1 MTIMTTPRRLAAA
14 LALGAGLAAA
24 TPALAQNRI
33 GYVPIETHPVGLAV
47 EEFARLVAEKT
58 DGRVTFETFAGG
70 TLGNEPQMQS
80 SIQTGFLEVMV
91 GPTSNL
97 VGAFPGFGLF
107 DLPFFFRDHE
117 AVDAVFDGRVGDEL
131 FAQLEEQGIVGLAY
145 WDNGFRHMTNAIRP
159 IETVEDIAGLKIR
172 VIPNPLFIATFEAL
186 GANPVPLP
194 YPELYNALESGTVDA
209 QETPVGLIYS
219 TKFYEVQ
226 EYLTLTGH
234 VYSPYV
240 LLASKQW
247 FDGLSEEDQ
256 ALVMEAAAESEPFQ
270 RDLSRGAADELAY
283 TTLPDLGLTLTE
295 LPPEE
300 QDKLRELVAPVIDE
314 FADTIGRDLVD
325 MAREDMGQ

>member
-1 MTIMTTPRRLAAA
+1 VLKILQTKALAGVLLSACLTIM
-14 LALGAGLAAA
+14 AGEA
-24 TPALAQNRI
+24 TAEARI
-33 GYVPIETHPVGLAV
+33 GYVPIESHPVGEAV
-47 EEFARLVAEKT
+47 RFFAERVKEKT
-58 DGRVTFETFAGG
+58 EGRVTFETFPGG

-80 SIQTGFLEVMV
+80 SIQGGFLEVMV

-107 DLPFFFRDHE
+107 DLPFFFKDHA
-117 AVDAVFDGRVGDEL
+117 AVDKVFDGRVGDEL
-131 FAQLEEQGIVGLAY
+131 FKRLEEQNIVGLAF

-159 IETVEDIAGLKIR
+159 IEKVEDIAGLKIR
-172 VIPNPLFIATFEAL
+172 VIPNPLFIATFQAL

-226 EYLTLTGH
+226 KYLTLTGH

-247 FDGLSEEDQ
+247 FDGLSEGDRK
-256 ALVMEAAAESEPFQ
+256 LVLEAAAESEPFQ
-270 RDLSRGAADELAY
+270 RELSRGAADKLAHE
-283 TTLPDLGLTLTE
+283 TLIEAGLTLTE
-295 LPPEE
+295 MPAEE
-300 QDKLRELVAPVIDE
+300 QQKLRDRVAPVIEE
-314 FADTIGRDLVD
+314 FSGAIGVDLVN
-325 MAREDMGQ
+325 MAREDMAK